1 MEITTLATVALSS
14 LLPQLPTIGVM
25 IAGLIIAIVRWQ
37 EHPRVSA
44 LLVIALSLQ
53 IASSIITPLIT
64 TLLIANDTS
73 TSQRGILF
81 AVVGLSNG
89 LLHAVL
95 IGLMLWAAFG
105 WRNPTH
111 ER

>member
-1 MEITTLATVALSS
+1 MEITTLATIALSS
-14 LLPQLPTIGVM
+14 LLPQLPIIGVM
-25 IAGLIIAIVRWQ
+25 IAGLIIAITRKQ
-37 EHPRVSA
+37 KHPPVSA

-105 WRNPTH
+105 WRNPTY